1 MTQGSGDEARL
12 DYRLT
17 GLARVTAELI
27 RAASAEDVT
36 RIVVEHS
43 AEAVGA
49 TIAWLSLRDGPD
61 LVRLM
66 GLHGGLDGDR
76 ETFAT
81 YPLSMPSPAADVI
94 RSGRRLLLAGRAAI
108 LDAYPKIPR
117 IDRGDRSVLVLP
129 LNTATH
135 TLGAIGLSFPGLREF
150 EPAELDCLDILADTC
165 AQALLRVQAEQESA
179 ERQAKL
185 TFLAEASAELA
196 SSLDYESTLA
206 RVAQLAVPTFADW
219 CAIDLVKDN
228 RLRRLAV
235 AHVDP
240 AKVAYAHELAERYPS
255 DPDAGNGA
263 WQVIRTGRSELIQEI
278 TDEMLVVAARDEEHL
293 RIAREL
299 ALYSAVTVP
308 LIARGRTLGV
318 ITWVNA
324 ESRRRYTQGDLEFAE
339 DLARRAAV
347 SIDNSELYSET
358 LAGAVRLQHAVLPA
372 AVPVIAGCDV
382 AARYLPS
389 GRTAVGGDFYDVIA
403 LTDGRVALFVGD
415 VMGRGVEAAASM
427 AKMRASVRAYIAS
440 DPLPDV
446 VLTKLDKMLA
456 EFGDDQ
462 FVTLAYLLADPTHNE
477 LLVANAGHPAPIL
490 LRADSSVEELPS
502 ADGGPLAIGEGRRR
516 RHRVRFDPGDTVLIF
531 TDGLIER
538 RTEDIDAGRR
548 RLSAALAG
556 LSDADLDRGLRSTIS
571 AVADETHDDDV
582 AAVAL
587 RRHPAV
593 PAVRDLGVVVHRAV
607 DGLDVDGLDVDDL
620 EPTA

>member
-1 MTQGSGDEARL
+1 MTEESGTEARL
-12 DYRLT
+12 EHRLT

-43 AEAVGA
+43 SEAVGA
-49 TIAWLSLRDGPD
+49 TMASLSLRDGPD
-61 LVRLM
+61 VVRLM
-66 GLHGGLDGDR
+66 GLRGGDEGDA
-76 ETFAT
+76 EAFAT

-108 LDAYPKIPR
+108 LEAYPDTPR
-117 IDRGDRSVLVLP
+117 IDRGERSVLVLP
-129 LNTATH
+129 LNMSTD
-135 TLGAIGLSFPGLREF
+135 TLGAIGLSFPGRREF

-165 AQALLRVQAEQESA
+165 AQALQRVQAEQEA
-179 ERQAKL
+179 ADRQTKL

-206 RVAQLAVPTFADW
+206 RVAQLAVPNFGDW

-255 DPDAGNGA
+255 DPNSGSGA
-263 WQVIRTGRSELIQEI
+263 WQVIRTGRSELIAEI
-278 TDEMLVVAARDEEHL
+278 TDEMLVAGARDDEHL

-318 ITWVNA
+318 ITWVSA
-324 ESRRRYTQGDLEFAE
+324 ESKRRYTQADLEFAE
-339 DLARRAAV
+339 DIARRAAV
-347 SIDNSELYSET
+347 SIDNSELHSET
-358 LAGAVRLQHAVLPA
+358 LAVAVRLQHAVLPA
-372 AVPVIAGCDV
+372 ALPVIDACDV

-389 GRTAVGGDFYDVIA
+389 GRTEVGGDFYDVIVLA
-403 LTDGRVALFVGD
+403 DGRVALFVGD

-427 AKMRASVRAYIAS
+427 AQMRASVRAYIAA

-446 VLTKLDKMLA
+446 VLTKLDLMLTA
-456 EFGDDQ
+456 YGDDQ
-462 FVTLAYLLADPTHNE
+462 FVTLAYLLADPARNE
-477 LLVANAGHPAPIL
+477 LLFANAGHPAPIL
-490 LRADSSVEELPS
+490 LRADSSVEQFPS
-502 ADGGPLAIGEGRRR
+502 ADGGPLAIGEGLRR
-516 RHRVRFDPGDTVLIF
+516 RHRVRFDPGDTVLLF

-538 RTEDIDAGRR
+538 RTEDIDVGRE
-548 RLSAALAG
+548 RLTAAVAG
-556 LSDADLDRGLRSTIS
+556 LADQDLFRGLCGTIA
-571 AVADETHDDDV
+571 AVGDETHDDDV

-587 RRHPAV
+587 RRHAAAPTEQTLSTV
-593 PAVRDLGVVVHRAV
+593 PAVRTLENIAAGA
-607 DGLDVDGLDVDDL
+607 DDL
-620 EPTA
+620 EPSA

>member
-1 MTQGSGDEARL
+1 MTQGSSYESRL
-12 DYRLT
+12 DFRLT

-27 RAASAEDVT
+27 RAANAEDVT

-49 TIAWLSLRDGPD
+49 TIASLSLREGPD
-61 LVRLM
+61 VVRLM
-66 GLHGGLDGDR
+66 GLRGGLAGDA
-76 ETFAT
+76 EAFAS
-81 YPLSMPSPAADVI
+81 YPLSTASPAADVI
-94 RSGRRLLLAGRAAI
+94 RSGRRLMLAGRTAI
-108 LDAYPKIPR
+108 LEAYPDTPR
-117 IDRGDRSVLVLP
+117 IDRGERSVLVLP
-129 LNTATH
+129 LNTATD
-135 TLGAIGLSFPGLREF
+135 TLGAIGLSFPGRRKF

-165 AQALLRVQAEQESA
+165 AQALLRVQAEQEAA

-185 TFLAEASAELA
+185 SFLAEASAELA

-263 WQVIRTGRSELIQEI
+263 WQVIRTGRSELIAEI
-278 TDEMLVVAARDEEHL
+278 TDEMLVAAARDAEHL

-308 LIARGRTLGV
+308 LVARGRTLGV
-318 ITWVNA
+318 ITWVSA
-324 ESRRRYTQGDLEFAE
+324 ESQRRYTQGDVAFAE

-358 LAGAVRLQHAVLPA
+358 SAVAVRLQHAVLPSA
-372 AVPVIAGCDV
+372 LPAVDGCDV
-382 AARYLPS
+382 AVSYSPS
-389 GRTAVGGDFYDVIA
+389 GRTEVGGDFYDVIA

-427 AKMRASVRAYIAS
+427 AQMRASVRAYIAT

-446 VLTKLDKMLA
+446 VLTKLDRMLA

-462 FVTLAYLLADPTHNE
+462 FVTLAYLLVDLEQNE

-490 LRADSSVEELPS
+490 LRADSSVEHLPG
-502 ADGGPLAIGEGRRR
+502 ADGGPLAIGDGGRH
-516 RHRVRFDPGDTVLIF
+516 RHRVRFDPGDTVLLF

-538 RTEDIDAGRR
+538 RTEDIDTGRE
-548 RLSAALAG
+548 RLSEALAT
-556 LSDADLDRGLRSTIS
+556 LSDASLDRGLRSTVT

-582 AAVAL
+582 AALAL
-587 RRHPAV
+587 RRHP
-593 PAVRDLGVVVHRAV
+593 
-607 DGLDVDGLDVDDL
+607 
-620 EPTA
+620 

>member
-1 MTQGSGDEARL
+1 MTQGSGTEARL

-43 AEAVGA
+43 SEAVGA
-49 TIAWLSLRDGPD
+49 TMASLSLRDGPD
-61 LVRLM
+61 VVRLM
-66 GLHGGLDGDR
+66 GLRGGDEGDA
-76 ETFAT
+76 EAFAT
-81 YPLSMPSPAADVI
+81 YPLSMQSPAADVI
-94 RSGRRLLLAGRAAI
+94 RSGQRLLLAGRAAI
-108 LDAYPKIPR
+108 LEAYPHTPGV
-117 IDRGDRSVLVLP
+117 DRGDRSVLVLP
-129 LNTATH
+129 LNTATD
-135 TLGAIGLSFPGLREF
+135 TLGAIGLSFPGRREF
-150 EPAELDCLDILADTC
+150 ESAELDCLDILADTC
-165 AQALLRVQAEQESA
+165 AQALLRVQAEQEAA

-255 DPDAGNGA
+255 DPDSASGA
-263 WQVIRTGRSELIQEI
+263 WQVIRTGRSELIAEI
-278 TDEMLVVAARDEEHL
+278 TDEMLVAGARDEEHL

-299 ALYSAVTVP
+299 ALCSVVTVP

-318 ITWVNA
+318 ITWVSA
-324 ESRRRYTQGDLEFAE
+324 ESKRRYAQDDLEFAE

-347 SIDNSELYSET
+347 SIDNSELHSET
-358 LAGAVRLQHAVLPA
+358 LAVAVRLQHAVLPA
-372 AVPVIAGCDV
+372 ALPVIKGCEV

-389 GRTAVGGDFYDVIA
+389 GRTEIGGDFYDVIA
-403 LTDGRVALFVGD
+403 LTDGRVAVFVGD

-427 AKMRASVRAYIAS
+427 AQMRASVRAYIAA

-446 VLTKLDKMLA
+446 VLSKLDLMLA
-456 EFGDDQ
+456 AYGDDQ
-462 FVTLAYLLADPTHNE
+462 FVTLAYLLADPARNE

-490 LRADSSVEELPS
+490 LRADSSVEHFPS

-516 RHRVRFDPGDTVLIF
+516 RHRLRFDPGDTVLLF

-538 RTEDIDAGRR
+538 RTEDIDVGRE
-548 RLSAALAG
+548 RLTAALSG
-556 LSDADLDRGLRSTIS
+556 LADPDLFRGLCGTIA
-571 AVADETHDDDV
+571 AVGDETHDDDV

-587 RRHPAV
+587 RRHAV
-593 PAVRDLGVVVHRAV
+593 APTARALENV
-607 DGLDVDGLDVDDL
+607 AAGADDL
-620 EPTA
+620 EPSA

>member
-1 MTQGSGDEARL
+1 MTHGSRNEGRL

-49 TIAWLSLRDGPD
+49 TIASLSLREGQDV
-61 LVRLM
+61 VRLM
-66 GLHGGLDGDR
+66 GLRGGLDGDA
-76 ETFAT
+76 EAFAT
-81 YPLSMPSPAADVI
+81 YPLATATPAADVI
-94 RSGRRLLLAGRAAI
+94 RSGCRLILAGRAEI
-108 LDAYPKIPR
+108 LDAYPANPS
-117 IDRGDRSVLVLP
+117 IDRGERSLLVLP
-129 LNTATH
+129 LKTASE
-135 TLGAIGLSFPGLREF
+135 TLGAIGLSFPGQREF

-165 AQALLRVQAEQESA
+165 AQGLLRIQAEQEAA

-185 TFLAEASAELA
+185 SFLAEASAELA
-196 SSLDYESTLA
+196 SSLDYEATLA
-206 RVAQLAVPTFADW
+206 RVARLAVPTFADW

-240 AKVAYAHELAERYPS
+240 AKVAYAHEIAERYPT
-255 DPDAGNGA
+255 DPDSGSGP

-278 TDEMLVVAARDEEHL
+278 TDEMLVAAARDAEHL

-318 ITWVNA
+318 ITWVSA
-324 ESRRRYTQGDLEFAE
+324 ESQRRYTQGDLEFAE

-347 SIDNSELYSET
+347 SIDNSELHSEIS
-358 LAGAVRLQHAVLPA
+358 AVAVRLQHAVLPSA
-372 AVPVIAGCDV
+372 LPAVEGCDV
-382 AARYLPS
+382 AVSYTPS
-389 GRTAVGGDFYDVIA
+389 GRTEVGGDFYDVIA
-403 LTDGRVALFVGD
+403 LPDGRVALFVGD

-427 AKMRASVRAYIAS
+427 AQMRASVRAYLAS

-446 VLTKLDKMLA
+446 VLTKLDRMLA
-456 EFGDDQ
+456 QFGDDQ
-462 FVTLAYLLADPTHNE
+462 FVTLAYLLVDPAGNE
-477 LLVANAGHPAPIL
+477 LLVANAGHPAPVL
-490 LRADSSVEELPS
+490 LRADSSVEQFPG
-502 ADGGPLAIGEGRRR
+502 ADGGPLAIGEGPRRS
-516 RHRVRFDPGDTVLIF
+516 HRVRFDPGDTVLLF

-538 RTEDIDAGRR
+538 RTEDIDTGRG
-548 RLSAALAG
+548 RLSAALVA
-556 LSDADLDRGLRSTIS
+556 LADVDLHRGLQSTVT

-582 AAVAL
+582 AALAL
-587 RRHPAV
+587 RRH
-593 PAVRDLGVVVHRAV
+593 RRAV
-607 DGLDVDGLDVDDL
+607 AG
-620 EPTA
+620 

>member
-1 MTQGSGDEARL
+1 MTPESGTQTRL

-27 RAASAEDVT
+27 RASSAEDVT

-49 TIAWLSLRDGPD
+49 TLASLSLRDGSD
-61 LVRLM
+61 IRLM
-66 GLHGGLDGDR
+66 GLRGGSAEDI

-94 RSGRRLLLAGRAAI
+94 RTGRRILLSGRTAI
-108 LDAYPKIPR
+108 LEAYPDTPR

-129 LNTATH
+129 LNTATD
-135 TLGAIGLSFPGLREF
+135 TVGAIGLSFPGRRRF

-165 AQALLRVQAEQESA
+165 AQALQRVQVELESE

-185 TFLAEASAELA
+185 TFIAEASVELA

-255 DPDAGNGA
+255 DPNSGAGA
-263 WQVIRTGRSELIQEI
+263 WQVIRTGRSELIAEI
-278 TDEMLVVAARDEEHL
+278 TDEMLVAAARDEEHL

-299 ALYSAVTVP
+299 ALRSVVTVP
-308 LIARGRTLGV
+308 LIARGRMLGV
-318 ITWVNA
+318 ITWVSA
-324 ESRRRYTQGDLEFAE
+324 ESQRRYTQSDVEFAE

-347 SIDNSELYSET
+347 SIDNSELHSET
-358 LAGAVRLQHAVLPA
+358 LAVAVRLQHAVLPA
-372 AVPVIAGCDV
+372 ALPSIEGCDV

-389 GRTAVGGDFYDVIA
+389 GRTEVGGDFYDVIA
-403 LTDGRVALFVGD
+403 LADGRVALFVGD

-427 AKMRASVRAYIAS
+427 AQMRASVRAYIAA

-446 VLTKLDKMLA
+446 VLTKLDRMLTA
-456 EFGDDQ
+456 YQDDQ
-462 FVTLAYLLADPTHNE
+462 FVTLAYLLADPARNE

-490 LRADSSVEELPS
+490 LRADSSVEQLPS
-502 ADGGPLAIGEGRRR
+502 ADGGPLAIGEGERR

-538 RTEDIDAGRR
+538 RTEDIDVGRA
-548 RLSAALAG
+548 RLTAALAG
-556 LSDADLDRGLRSTIS
+556 LADPDLDSGLRSIIT
-571 AVADETHDDDV
+571 AVGDRAHDDDV

-587 RRHPAV
+587 RRHGAV
-593 PAVRDLGVVVHRAV
+593 PSVPTRGAALTGV
-607 DGLDVDGLDVDDL
+607 DL
-620 EPTA
+620 EPSA

>member
-1 MTQGSGDEARL
+1 MTQRSSDEARL

-49 TIAWLSLRDGPD
+49 TIASLSLREGSDV
-61 LVRLM
+61 VRLM
-66 GLHGGLDGDR
+66 GLRGGLDGDA
-76 ETFAT
+76 EAFAT
-81 YPLSMPSPAADVI
+81 YPLSLASPASDVI
-94 RSGRRLLLAGRAAI
+94 RSGRRLMLSGRAEI
-108 LDAYPKIPR
+108 LAAYPDIPR
-117 IDRGDRSVLVLP
+117 VDRGERSLLVLP
-129 LNTATH
+129 LNTATE
-135 TLGAIGLSFPGLREF
+135 TVGAIGLSFPGQREF

-165 AQALLRVQAEQESA
+165 AQGLLRIQAEQEA
-179 ERQAKL
+179 KQRQAKL
-185 TFLAEASAELA
+185 SFLAEASAELA
-196 SSLDYESTLA
+196 SSLDYEATLA
-206 RVAQLAVPTFADW
+206 RVARLAVPTFADW

-240 AKVAYAHELAERYPS
+240 AKVEYAHELAERYPS
-255 DPDAGNGA
+255 DPDSVSGP

-278 TDEMLVVAARDEEHL
+278 TDDMLVAAARDAEHL

-324 ESRRRYTQGDLEFAE
+324 ESQRRYTQGDLEFAE

-347 SIDNSELYSET
+347 SIDNSELHSET
-358 LAGAVRLQHAVLPA
+358 SAVAVRLQHAVLPSA
-372 AVPVIAGCDV
+372 LPSVACCDV
-382 AARYLPS
+382 AVCYAPS
-389 GRTAVGGDFYDVIA
+389 GRTEVGGDFYDVIA

-427 AKMRASVRAYIAS
+427 AQMRASVRAYIAT

-446 VLTKLDKMLA
+446 VLTKLDRMLA

-462 FVTLAYLLADPTHNE
+462 FVTLAYLLVDPVRNE

-490 LRADSSVEELPS
+490 LRADASVEQFPG

-516 RHRVRFDPGDTVLIF
+516 KHRVPFAPGDTVLLF

-538 RTEDIDAGRR
+538 RTEDIDTGRG
-548 RLSAALAG
+548 RLSAALLY
-556 LSDADLDRGLRSTIS
+556 LSGADLDRGLRNLIS

-582 AAVAL
+582 AALAL
-587 RRHPAV
+587 RRHPA
-593 PAVRDLGVVVHRAV
+593 RAN
-607 DGLDVDGLDVDDL
+607 
-620 EPTA
+620 P